1 MKILKILDSHDTGGI
16 YTCECQFI
24 EDMVT
29 RGHQVDGV
37 IIGNGKN
44 VEVYKQLLSSHFHF
58 EEEYQYRE
66 FRKFSSFFGML
77 GQSKKIAGLIK
88 NNLKDRYDAIIYR
101 RTAFLF
107 IVGYLSKLSNTVAYW
122 FMPKSMQSKVQK
134 IFYLTFLKR
143 FNITPIANSQYTM
156 STLGKYCQYF
166 VYPGFD
172 ESKVIET
179 EALFRQRLNIPSDS
193 PVYGIA
199 ARLDF
204 EKAHDLVIPAFIDSG
219 IPEKGGHLLI
229 AGKPLEGEYFDLLN
243 NLSGKYY
250 ESQIHF
256 LGYIDNM
263 AAFYSSVDIMVN
275 GRRDAE
281 PFGITVAE
289 SLAFGKPVIAYY
301 LGGPDEMIE
310 DGYNGW
316 LVKNPELIDYRNAF
330 KESFSSKN
338 KWSDFSKNAKQ
349 SAPKLSSKS
358 SVSKFL
364 DILSN
369 HE

>member
-24 EDMVT
+24 EDMVS
-29 RGHQVDGV
+29 RGHQIDGV

-44 VEVYKQLLSSHFHF
+44 VEVYKQLLANHLHL
-58 EEEYQYRE
+58 EEEYEYRE
-66 FRKFSSFFGML
+66 FRKFTSFFGML
-77 GQSKKIAGLIK
+77 EQSKKIAGFIQDDLR
-88 NNLKDRYDAIIYR
+88 DRYDAIIYR

-107 IVGYLSKLSNTVAYW
+107 IAGYLSKISNTAAYW
-122 FMPKSMQSKVQK
+122 FMPKSMQSKMQRF
-134 IFYLTFLKR
+134 FYLTFLKR
-143 FNITPIANSQYTM
+143 FNIIPIANSQYTM
-156 STLGKYCQYF
+156 STLGRYCQHF

-172 ESKVIET
+172 ESRVTDAESLYRKK
-179 EALFRQRLNIPSDS
+179 LNIPSDS

-199 ARLDF
+199 ARLDY

-229 AGKPLEGEYFDLLN
+229 AGKPLEGDYFELLK
-243 NLSGKYY
+243 NLSGNYY
-250 ESQIHF
+250 GSRIHF
-256 LGYIDNM
+256 LGYVDNM

-289 SLAFGKPVIAYY
+289 SIAFGKPVIAYY
-301 LGGPDEMIE
+301 LGGPDEMIT

-316 LVKNPELIDYRNAF
+316 LVKKPELIDYRNAF
-330 KESFSSKN
+330 KKSINSKN
-338 KWSDFSKNAKQ
+338 QWSKLSKNAEK
-349 SAPKLSSKS
+349 SAQKLSSKS
-358 SVSKFL
+358 SVAKL
-364 DILSN
+364 LGILSN